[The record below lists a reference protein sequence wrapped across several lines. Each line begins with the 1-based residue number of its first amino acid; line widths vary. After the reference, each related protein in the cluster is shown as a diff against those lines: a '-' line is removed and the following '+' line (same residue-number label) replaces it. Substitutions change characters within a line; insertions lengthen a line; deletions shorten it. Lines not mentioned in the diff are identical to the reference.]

1 MTTRINGKTVQ
12 LGNTR
17 DMIFAVPFLVS
28 YVSELATLEPGDVIL
43 TGSPKLMNGEPAP
56 VVFLKHGD
64 VVEVEIGG
72 LGILR
77 NPVADE
83 PMERG

>member
-12 LGNTR
+12 RGNTR

-56 VVFLKHGD
+56 VVFLKPGD

>member
-1 MTTRINGKTVQ
+1 
-12 LGNTR
+12 
-17 DMIFAVPFLVS
+17 
-28 YVSELATLEPGDVIL
+28 VIL

-64 VVEVEIGG
+64 MVEVEIGS
-72 LGILR
+72 LGVLR